1 MAAPFFSWNILCV
14 YIFAWECVYL
24 LFCIQSAG
32 GANCIVLCITNG
44 GEDKKCNNYGLA
56 CCNGLITSSSANL
69 CIILIICI
77 FLKTFMVDA
86 VFSNFIKTIDMI
98 KTGALSSSS
107 YCLFQRWT
115 VDVINFDEWTIMSA
129 PNSVGLI
136 LRKSSPTR
144 SLRSKLTSSHQAFQQ
159 IQPFVITSKGHVGNS
174 LNMLISNNNSYT
186 KTAIKICLMWNLCY
200 IIAAGHPLL
209 IIS

>member
-1 MAAPFFSWNILCV
+1 MCV
-14 YIFAWECVYL
+14 YV
-24 LFCIQSAG
+24 LFCARCVG
-32 GANCIVLCITNG
+32 RANCIVLCITNG
-44 GEDKKCNNYGLA
+44 REDKKCNNYGLA

-69 CIILIICI
+69 CIILII
-77 FLKTFMVDA
+77 
-86 VFSNFIKTIDMI
+86 
-98 KTGALSSSS
+98 SS
-107 YCLFQRWT
+107 YFWKQIFINTIRMIETDASSLSACPFFQRWIF
-115 VDVINFDEWTIMSA
+115 DVINFDEWTIMSA